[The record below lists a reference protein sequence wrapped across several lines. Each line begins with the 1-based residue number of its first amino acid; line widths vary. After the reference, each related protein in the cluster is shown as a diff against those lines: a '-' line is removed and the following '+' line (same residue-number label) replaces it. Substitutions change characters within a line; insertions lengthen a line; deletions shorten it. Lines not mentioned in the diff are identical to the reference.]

1 MPHFPDFGWDTLQ
14 FQPGQTL
21 RCMDLAVSFILQSK
35 VYDFILTEPDGI
47 QIGETD
53 TMLVF
58 VDKDL
63 WTAPENFTSHPC
75 SQTIMANFDFE
86 NFSELHL
93 NSYFSQV
100 TLPAGSPM
108 EVCDPLPLI
117 FWNSPGNSPGIMA
130 EPGSSPSNNVA
141 YMAGN
146 VVDNFV
152 IINGDTVGRSNP
164 ESIFVPL
171 CKPLLPGCDYTITFR
186 YRRDNPS
193 AESGLIQIYGTN
205 PYPCEIPFPADCDD
219 PPSIGGYHCLEA
231 GVEVDNDSWQTYT
244 LSVTQTQ
251 LPEPVHFLVIA
262 NNTLVFG
269 PAPPPPAVVGA
280 DIYVDDIEVTRVC
293 NPFACAC
300 EEPGQPA
307 VNIHS
312 ADYDGAIPL
321 SQLVAQNILPA
332 ESAAN
337 YCIAVNG
344 RLLADIDYSF
354 FSSNFRMQPE
364 ADIIVNPGV
373 ELQFEDSDL
382 SACHQMWKGVFVH
395 NGGRLVM
402 TGSKVSDAQYAVYV
416 QSAPNSSSLPTDVL
430 LNNNRFDN
438 NFVGLY
444 ADGAVWGDLK
454 VQSNHFL
461 QSAADLL
468 TPYSGQSSASENLP
482 DQNQKSLAGIVVS
495 DIGVLSSRFNTFEGL
510 TSGIVSRR
518 NAIVSWDDRFEEIRS
533 HNSYYPDWEARGV
546 GLSSYANGA
555 QTVSVR
561 RGYFE
566 DCTAGIASFDAR
578 FTAIGNVMHD
588 VQSGIFALS
597 NFPTQAVLTEN
608 RIEDAQAGIVLA
620 YTHLSGAV
628 SLNENYVS
636 TQADATGAGIR
647 LLAGKAP
654 TQLNA
659 NTVDVKKSGNG
670 ISALSTSRITLYD
683 NTVNLE
689 DPTLA
694 RSGIILEGVT
704 QSLLETNTV
713 LGSGATGA
721 GNIALR
727 IASSPG
733 NVYCCNTLDNTRL
746 GAYVTGGSLATDN
759 FRGTHFS
766 NHAISLL
773 LPDVNA
779 ILGSQ
784 THTQNCWGANAGA
797 AVYGMDLSN
806 PVPLVHAQE
815 YPFTVDPNPEGNECF
830 LPEEHAPMGWFEVI
844 TDSDPV
850 NACDVEVCILDMF
863 APESDDVKRIAIGD
877 TTTAPAVMWEMQ
889 RYIYERLQGETVQNA
904 SILAFLAQADTSSI
918 GAFYTVSRGI
928 LELFTSDS
936 IAAAQLRA
944 NLESAGEKLDSILW
958 IDGLL
963 AEADSMEA
971 ASLRSQRG
979 ILVDALFDLEE
990 ESLSLAEA
998 ISDYISDEAGKLL
1011 SQNDSIAV
1019 TEIYEI
1025 NEKGVND
1032 IYLHWLSTAFGA
1044 LDSVE
1049 MAALTAIAEQCPFE
1063 GGNAV
1068 YRARAFLAA
1077 LTQEFV
1083 SYNDSLLCAPTEL
1096 LIIHSESG
1104 ALLQTAKDEVELRIF
1119 PNPAQNEISITWGTS
1134 KEASGMLSVYDV
1146 FGRQVLQQVLGE
1158 GANTHTLN
1166 IRDLPDGLYFFRIR
1180 FQDWD
1185 AVRKIIVTR

>member
-766 NHAISLL
+766 NHEVSLL
-773 LPDVNA
+773 LPNVNA

-784 THTQNCWGANAGA
+784 THTQNRWLQDAGPA
-797 AVYGMDLSN
+797 EYGVLSQ
-806 PVPLVHAQE
+806 VAEL
-815 YPFTVDPNPEGNECF
+815 YPFIVDISSPNGNPEYEPEDF
-830 LPEEHAPMGWFEVI
+830 SPEEWFQFE
-844 TDSDPV
+844 TNPEDEDE
-850 NACDVEVCILDMF
+850 CDVEICMVNEF
-863 APESDDVKRIAIGD
+863 APESDDVKRIAMGD
-877 TTTAPAVMWEMQ
+877 TTVAPAVMWELQ
-889 RYIYERLQGETVQNA
+889 RYIYERLQGETVQNT
-904 SILAFLAQADTSSI
+904 SILHFLAQSDSNTI
-918 GAFYTVSRGI
+918 GAFYSISKGIEALFAADTTTVA
-928 LELFTSDS
+928 LLK
-936 IAAAQLRA
+936 A
-944 NLESAGEKLDSILW
+944 NLIFAEEKLDSIVL
-958 IDGLL
+958 IDL
-963 AEADSMEA
+963 ALPEADSAEA
-971 ASLRSQRG
+971 VLLWASRGELESHLFMLAEDNTALAQDLANAYSSEAEKLRSR
-979 ILVDALFDLEE
+979 
-990 ESLSLAEA
+990 
-998 ISDYISDEAGKLL
+998 
-1011 SQNDSIAV
+1011 NDSIVVA
-1019 TEIYEI
+1019 TDYEY
-1025 NEKGVND
+1025 NEKAVND
-1032 IYLHWLSTAFGA
+1032 IYLSRLAELSFVPDSSEVA
-1044 LDSVE
+1044 LLES
-1049 MAALTAIAEQCPFE
+1049 IAEQCPFT

-1068 YRARAFLAA
+1068 YRARALLMLLTGEAAVYDDSLACLPVQA
-1077 LTQEFV
+1077 LTAPPDIAISQAIHPTRELKIYPNPTQGEVDIIWNEAVEQSGRIAIFDLFGRQIQQVQVPVGSMGQNLSLRHLPKGLYVVRTWLDNQEFV
-1083 SYNDSLLCAPTEL
+1083 NKLV
-1096 LIIHSESG
+1096 IKH
-1104 ALLQTAKDEVELRIF
+1104 
-1119 PNPAQNEISITWGTS
+1119 
-1134 KEASGMLSVYDV
+1134 
-1146 FGRQVLQQVLGE
+1146 
-1158 GANTHTLN
+1158 
-1166 IRDLPDGLYFFRIR
+1166 
-1180 FQDWD
+1180 
-1185 AVRKIIVTR
+1185 